1 MIITGLTTSILHVLS
16 GPDHLAAVTTIAAD
30 KKNKSWFV
38 GLIWGL
44 GHNLGVL
51 IIGLLFWLFRNY
63 IPVETI
69 SKYSEVVVGFVLIY
83 IGIVAIIK
91 INKKK
96 IDKDKE
102 VSKKKGM
109 FIIMLIGLIH
119 GFAGISHIIG
129 LLPTLALPTNTAVFL
144 YIFGFMIGTI
154 TAMIFYS
161 QLIGIISNKFEK
173 SNKKSKLL
181 TFKSLLI
188 IFTLGVGI
196 FWITKSII

>member
-1 MIITGLTTSILHVLS
+1 MIITGLITSFLHVLS
-16 GPDHLAAVTTIAAD
+16 GPDHLAAVTPIAGD

-44 GHNLGVL
+44 GHNFGVL
-51 IIGLLFWLFRNY
+51 IIGLLFWQFRNY

-69 SKYSEVVVGFVLIY
+69 SKYSELVVGFVLIY
-83 IGIVAIIK
+83 IGVVAIIK

-96 IDKDKE
+96 IYSDKE

-109 FIIMLIGLIH
+109 LLIMLIGLIH
-119 GFAGISHIIG
+119 GFAGVSHIIG
-129 LLPTLALPTNTAVFL
+129 LLPALALPTNMAVFL

-161 QLIGIISNKFEK
+161 QLIGIISNKFEN
-173 SNKKSKLL
+173 SNNRNILL
-181 TFKSLLI
+181 TFKSSLI
-188 IFTLGVGI
+188 IFTLAVGV
-196 FWITKSII
+196 FWIIKSII